1 MTRRPWI
8 YRGITIEPDG
18 SQWDATHTGQPLRAR
33 TKQAIRQQIDDHLDA
48 EERAESERLHLQAR
62 RNEQAFRDEVAAV
75 EVEVRLLRQRRRIG
89 PRPRGR
95 GVL

>member
-1 MTRRPWI
+1 MTRRPWT

-18 SQWDATHTGQPLRAR
+18 SMWDATHTGQPFRAR

-48 EERAESERLHLQAR
+48 EERAERDRLHRQAQ

-75 EVEVRLLRQRRRIG
+75 EVDRDWAPWWRITG
-89 PRPRGR
+89 
-95 GVL
+95 